1 MINRE
6 GYTLDNYQLDASS
19 FAFYPMGPGVVNTGL
34 TYAILGLSS
43 EVGELTGV
51 LKKVHRDN
59 DGTIDSDALEKMVKE
74 LGDIL
79 WYVAQVAAELDY
91 DLSEIADLNTKKLK
105 SRQKRGA
112 LGGSGDDR

>member
-6 GYTLDNYQLDASS
+6 GYTLDNYQFDASR
-19 FAFYPMGPGVVNTGL
+19 FAIYPTGSGVVNIGL
-34 TYAILGLSS
+34 TYAVLGLSS

-51 LKKVHRDN
+51 LKKAHRDN
-59 DGTIDSDALEKMVKE
+59 DGAIDSDALEKMVKE

-79 WYVAQVAAELDY
+79 WYVAQVASELDCY
-91 DLSEIADLNTKKLK
+91 LSGIADLNTKKLK

-112 LGGSGDDR
+112 LRGSGDDR